1 MLKRLFYPLL
11 LLLPSVV
18 MAQDFIYKDNISWGM
33 KQSQVASFE
42 KTAFHRTGYAYI
54 IDTGINRDGLKTTV
68 GYFFTLNDKLAQIT
82 EIFDNYDY
90 RQPAS
95 NNANTANYTRILND
109 IADRYGPPLRESA
122 LWLDLSAKTAF
133 HNNELA
139 AIPKS
144 EAEVVSVWDLP
155 DTSIMLTMKPENQSR
170 VRIIA
175 IYQSKKH
182 IDIYFTEEAERH

>member
-42 KTAFHRTGYAYI
+42 RKAFHRTGFAYI
-54 IDTGINRDGLKTTV
+54 VDTGLSPEGLKTML
-68 GYFFTLNDKLAQIT
+68 GYFFILNDKLAQIT

-90 RQPAS
+90 KRLPS
-95 NNANTANYTRILND
+95 NNAANYTRIRND
-109 IADRYGPPLRESA
+109 IAGRYGQPSREST
-122 LWLDLSAKTAF
+122 LWLDLSAKKTL
-133 HNNELA
+133 HGNDLA
-139 AIPKS
+139 AILKGK
-144 EAEVVSVWDLP
+144 AEIVSVWDLP
-155 DTSIMLTMKPENQSR
+155 DTNIMLTMKLENQSR

-175 IYQSKKH
+175 VYQSKH
-182 IDIYFTEEAERH
+182 YIDIYFAEEAERQ

>member
-1 MLKRLFYPLL
+1 MRKLFLYSLL

-42 KTAFHRTGYAYI
+42 KAAFYRTDYAYI
-54 IDTGINRDGLKTTV
+54 TDTGIDREGLKTTL

-90 RQPAS
+90 RQLPA
-95 NNANTANYTRILND
+95 NNAANYTRIRNA
-109 IADRYGPPLRESA
+109 ISARYGQPSREST
-122 LWLDLSAKTAF
+122 LWLDFNAQKTF
-133 HNNELA
+133 RGNELV
-139 AIPKS
+139 AILGGK
-144 EAEVVSVWDLP
+144 AEIVSVWNLS
-155 DTSIMLTMKPENQSR
+155 DTNIMLTMKLENKNR

-175 IYQSKKH
+175 VYQSKH
-182 IDIYFTEEAERH
+182 YIDTYFTEDAER